1 MQIQTSYSG
10 QYFGLT
16 IVKED
21 GRFTTMILS
30 TTDRTNNHVVP
41 IEPYEL
47 KHIADFIYE
56 VIGEKTN

>member
-10 QYFGLT
+10 QYFELT

-30 TTDRTNNHVVP
+30 STTDRMS
-41 IEPYEL
+41 Y
-47 KHIADFIYE
+47 D
-56 VIGEKTN
+56 

>member
-10 QYFGLT
+10 QYFELT

-30 TTDRTNNHVVP
+30 STDRTTNHVVP

-47 KHIADFIYE
+47 RHIADFIYE
-56 VIGEKTN
+56 VIGAKTN